1 MDVGFSYCDL
11 VYWVESIGLGLH
23 ELELLVD
30 SWVTQ
35 IRPSQ
40 MLYIRHIVIST
51 IFFFIKKNTKYF
63 YHTHG
68 GEGRGKKVFKKLKIV
83 YIQKAY

>member
-30 SWVTQ
+30 SWVSR

-51 IFFFIKKNTKYF
+51 IFFLLKKILSTFII
-63 YHTHG
+63 HMG
-68 GEGRGKKVFKKLKIV
+68 EREEGRRSLRN
-83 YIQKAY
+83 

>member
-51 IFFFIKKNTKYF
+51 IFFLLKKILSTFII
-63 YHTHG
+63 HM
-68 GEGRGKKVFKKLKIV
+68 GEREEGKRSLRN
-83 YIQKAY
+83 

>member
-30 SWVTQ
+30 SWVTR

-51 IFFFIKKNTKYF
+51 IFFLLKKILSTFII
-63 YHTHG
+63 HM
-68 GEGRGKKVFKKLKIV
+68 GEREEGKRSLRN
-83 YIQKAY
+83 

>member
-30 SWVTQ
+30 SWVTR

-51 IFFFIKKNTKYF
+51 IFFLLKKILSTFII
-63 YHTHG
+63 HMG
-68 GEGRGKKVFKKLKIV
+68 EREEGRRSLRN
-83 YIQKAY
+83 